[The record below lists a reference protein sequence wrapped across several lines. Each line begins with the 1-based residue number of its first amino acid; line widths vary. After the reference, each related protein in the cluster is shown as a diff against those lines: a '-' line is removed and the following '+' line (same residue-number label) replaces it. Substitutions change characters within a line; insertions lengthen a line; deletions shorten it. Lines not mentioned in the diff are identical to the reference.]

1 MQPHNI
7 HKEGPGEWSSLHRN
21 AAYAK
26 TKEDVSH
33 VLWAIQI
40 LKEHFFC
47 LDCRAHFTENFEKFP
62 PPIHNNNDALFN
74 WTVEMHNKVN
84 RRNGKPE
91 VSPMEAIK
99 YYRATPGS
107 NDSLSICKKD
117 CGHSSANNHVGVGHA
132 LEGVAPEHK
141 VITDAIQRSPSVF
154 PKMTVIGGL
163 N

>member
-1 MQPHNI
+1 MQAHNI
-7 HKEGPGEWSSLHRN
+7 HKEGPGEWASLHRN

-26 TKEDVSH
+26 TKEEVAH
-33 VLWAIQI
+33 VLWHILI

-47 LDCRAHFTENFEKFP
+47 LDCRAHFKENFDKFP
-62 PPIHNNNDALFN
+62 PPTHNNSDALFN

-99 YYRATPGS
+99 YYRASPGS
-107 NDSLSICKKD
+107 SDTMSICKKD
-117 CGHSSANNHVGVGHA
+117 CGHTESAAGQQTP
-132 LEGVAPEHK
+132 EKSPEHK
-141 VITDAIQRSPSVF
+141 IITDAIQRSPSVF

-163 N
+163 